1 MIQRLTGPLSIVLL
15 VALSATRA
23 DAEAARSGDPF
34 ADLDSMN
41 LSIEVGGPLDVHG
54 GTARQLFVG
63 DLKRFNRFRE
73 DLRNALAMKL
83 ESCGILVDE
92 GAKDE
97 VSVEVFGRLEKLQQ
111 ASPRYIYMIRGE
123 VLNSKLQPREAE
135 AERVPLG
142 PVIGLADEEG
152 VERALIETAVAMIA
166 GELRNCGR

>member
-73 DLRNALAMKL
+73 
-83 ESCGILVDE
+83 
-92 GAKDE
+92 
-97 VSVEVFGRLEKLQQ
+97 EKSRSRCSD
-111 ASPRYIYMIRGE
+111 ASRSS
-123 VLNSKLQPREAE
+123 SKLR
-135 AERVPLG
+135 
-142 PVIGLADEEG
+142 
-152 VERALIETAVAMIA
+152 RATST
-166 GELRNCGR
+166 